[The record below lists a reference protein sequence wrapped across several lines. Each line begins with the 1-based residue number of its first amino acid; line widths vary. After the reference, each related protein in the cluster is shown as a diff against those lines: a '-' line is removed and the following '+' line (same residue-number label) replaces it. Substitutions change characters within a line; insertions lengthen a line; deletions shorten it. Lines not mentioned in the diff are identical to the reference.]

1 MAKLLQ
7 TRSLHRGLDVLD
19 ELANGPASLQK
30 LHEQT
35 GLSKSTLRRLLAT
48 LVDRRYIRRG
58 ISDNIY
64 RTNVAIPTS
73 AFGETAFR
81 YGRLVEVA
89 RPYMMQLT
97 EAVKWPSDLHVY
109 HDGRMQILEST
120 HGLSPFENAR
130 AGHTDSELNMFVA
143 ASGIAFLSSL
153 ESTEVAKI
161 FEFAKLD
168 DRWSP
173 ARFGITLSTLAE
185 ELNNTRSR
193 GFASRRMSQM
203 KQDNRSAIAVT
214 ISQANRAIGAITLI
228 WRRDYMSV
236 EEFGKKYSSTLI
248 ETAHQIGK
256 SV

>member
-7 TRSLHRGLDVLD
+7 TRSLHRGLDILH
-19 ELANGPASLQK
+19 ELAKGPASLQR
-30 LHEQT
+30 LHELT

-48 LVDRRYIRRG
+48 LIERRYIRRG

-73 AFGETAFR
+73 AFGETTFK

-130 AGHTDSELNMFVA
+130 SGHTDSELNMFVA
-143 ASGIAFLSSL
+143 ASGIAFLSTL
-153 ESTEVAKI
+153 ESTQVAQI
-161 FEFAKLD
+161 FDCAKLD

-173 ARFGITLSTLAE
+173 ARFGVTLATLAE
-185 ELNNTRSR
+185 DINHTRSR
-193 GFASRRMSQM
+193 GFASRRMTQM
-203 KQDNRSAIAVT
+203 KQDNRSAIAVA
-214 ISQANRAIGAITLI
+214 ISQANHPIGAITLI

-236 EEFGKKYSSTLI
+236 EEFGKKYAKHLS

-256 SV
+256 SI